1 MKSALLFAL
10 VAVLTSEA
18 AKLPSTIKLCR
29 KKDPNMNECLRASI
43 KNAIREMKSGLP
55 EIQLIPVDPLFM
67 TKVTI
72 QDGAGRPV
80 NINLELNNVKNS
92 GFSESDIE
100 AARIDFDK
108 HIIEADVF
116 LKFSKLEAD
125 YVMNGKFLVLPIKG
139 NGKCIME
146 FTGLNTTLRLR
157 AEPMTR
163 NGKSY
168 WNVVYFGININSLQ
182 DLKINFDNLFNGDKL
197 LSDSTNL
204 VLNENWKQFWAEL
217 KPSFEE
223 TYAEAF
229 LQLSKTVF
237 GKVAENDIFLD

>member
-146 FTGLNTTLRLR
+146 F
-157 AEPMTR
+157 
-163 NGKSY
+163 
-168 WNVVYFGININSLQ
+168 
-182 DLKINFDNLFNGDKL
+182 
-197 LSDSTNL
+197 SDSTNL